1 MAAIAEAVAS
11 TFVAECIGG
20 KKAPR
25 AGEWRGKRVADPIAL
40 QHDDAQHGSNKLR
53 MFTVLTGSP
62 HFGETNPLTDPI
74 AAPSARGHVRL
85 VRCGYHAAGPRGRG
99 GAPFP
104 RDHVMKALRVAK
116 WRRSRVD
123 DILDRY
129 VCVRAERISTQARIR
144 LVAGASS

>member
-1 MAAIAEAVAS
+1 MYW
-11 TFVAECIGG
+11 GQ
-20 KKAPR
+20 KAR
-25 AGEWRGKRVADPIAL
+25 AQGSGTANACPIAL
-40 QHDDAQHGSNKLR
+40 QHDDAKHGSNKLR

-74 AAPSARGHVRL
+74 AAPSARPCPACPMWLPRS
-85 VRCGYHAAGPRGRG
+85 RAAWAR

-116 WRRSRVD
+116 WPRSRVD